1 MFKNSFKFIQLSN
14 KLNNSLNFKRF
25 ISLKTLSTPNENAL
39 KFVAKDFKFLPKDI
53 TDLNHGDAIEI
64 DDLPDATYKSP
75 LAISLFKI
83 NGVRSL
89 LIGSDFIT
97 INKVDDSLSNN
108 NELRWP
114 HLAPKIID
122 CITNFIENKQDLLIE
137 ENEKLNELNDTNN
150 NNKSS
155 ELKFDNINLILTKE
169 YLLDLQKKLDE
180 PQDNDDDITYEI
192 KELINT
198 RIRPA
203 LQDDGGD
210 IHFRKFDANSGIV
223 YIKLKGACKS
233 CSLSEDTLKNG
244 IESMLKHYIDEVE
257 EVKAVLDPEEEIAL
271 QEFEKLEER
280 LKLQRK

>member
-169 YLLDLQKKLDE
+169 YLSDLQKKLDE